1 MLLDMFRPAP
11 ELPINPVPLD
21 MRFVAGGSFTM
32 GADNFYP
39 EEAPRR
45 QVSVTDFWIDTT
57 PVTNIEFEA
66 FVDAT
71 GYETTAERGRRGSL
85 VFEAPGPE
93 IDLRQ
98 WGTWWRQRA
107 DADWRHPNGAGSDL
121 EGRMEHPVVHVS
133 HDDAAA
139 YAAWCQKAL
148 PTEAEWEFA
157 ARGGLDG
164 TDYAWGNELT
174 PRGRQ
179 MANVW
184 QGAFPYENLVEDGY
198 PGTSPVRS
206 FPANGYGLY
215 DMIGNVWEWTT
226 DTWREATGSA
236 EPMDCCAPAN
246 PRLAAM
252 LATTAPGVRRVLK
265 GGSHLCARN
274 LNHRY
279 RPAARQ
285 PELGSHTTN
294 DIGFRCVYRP

>member
-21 MRFVAGGSFTM
+21 MRFIPAGSFTM
-32 GADNFYP
+32 GSDHFYP
-39 EEAPRR
+39 EEAPPR
-45 QVSVTDFWIDTT
+45 SVAVDGYWIDTT

-71 GYETTAERGRRGSL
+71 GYETTAERGHRGSL
-85 VFEAPGPE
+85 VFERPGPD

-98 WGTWWRQRA
+98 WGTWWRQL
-107 DADWRHPNGAGSDL
+107 DGTDWRHPLGPHSDL

-133 HDDAAA
+133 HQDALA
-139 YAAWCQKAL
+139 YATWCQKAL
-148 PTEAEWEFA
+148 PTEVEWEAA
-157 ARGGLDG
+157 ARGGLDSA
-164 TDYAWGNELT
+164 DYAWGNELA

-184 QGAFPYENLVEDGY
+184 QGAFPYENLVEDGF
-198 PGTSPVRS
+198 PGTSPVRA
-206 FPANGYGLY
+206 FPPNGYGVY
-215 DMIGNVWEWTT
+215 DMIGNVWEWTA
-226 DTWREATGSA
+226 DSWLENPELA
-236 EPMDCCAPAN
+236 EPMDCCAPIN
-246 PRLAAM
+246 PRRGAM
-252 LATTAPGVRRVLK
+252 LASASVRKVLK

-285 PELGSHTTN
+285 PELINHTTN